1 MKERQEEILQL
12 LTENQQGLTASDVA
26 ERLTI
31 DRSNASRYLSE
42 LYKAHHIVKT
52 AGRPVVYSLPTEKS
66 KSDEV
71 HVDSSTQVTFETL
84 VGENDSLKVSIQQA
98 KAAILYP
105 PRGLH
110 TIILEKLVQGSR
122 CLLNVCIIL
131 QSIQRCFLQ
140 MRHLFL
146 SIVRIMLKIRN
157 CSLDTSLGS
166 KRGLHRSSSR

>member
-110 TIILEKLVQGSR
+110 TIIFSQVHNLV
-122 CLLNVCIIL
+122 
-131 QSIQRCFLQ
+131 
-140 MRHLFL
+140 
-146 SIVRIMLKIRN
+146 
-157 CSLDTSLGS
+157 
-166 KRGLHRSSSR
+166 

>member
-1 MKERQEEILQL
+1 MKERQEEILHL
-12 LTENQQGLTASDVA
+12 LTENQQGLTASNVA
-26 ERLTI
+26 ERLNI

-98 KAAILYP
+98 KSSDSLSAAGATYHYFW
-105 PRGLH
+105 RNWYR
-110 TIILEKLVQGSR
+110 EVD
-122 CLLNVCIIL
+122 VCGMYV
-131 QSIQRCFLQ
+131 SFCN
-140 MRHLFL
+140 
-146 SIVRIMLKIRN
+146 RI
-157 CSLDTSLGS
+157 
-166 KRGLHRSSSR
+166 

>member
-1 MKERQEEILQL
+1 VKERQEEILQL

-84 VGENDSLKVSIQQA
+84 VG
-98 KAAILYP
+98 
-105 PRGLH
+105 
-110 TIILEKLVQGSR
+110 
-122 CLLNVCIIL
+122 
-131 QSIQRCFLQ
+131 
-140 MRHLFL
+140 
-146 SIVRIMLKIRN
+146 
-157 CSLDTSLGS
+157 
-166 KRGLHRSSSR
+166 

>member
-1 MKERQEEILQL
+1 M
-12 LTENQQGLTASDVA
+12 
-26 ERLTI
+26 
-31 DRSNASRYLSE
+31 
-42 LYKAHHIVKT
+42 
-52 AGRPVVYSLPTEKS
+52 PTEKS

-105 PRGLH
+105 PRGCIRLF
-110 TIILEKLVQGSR
+110 LEKLVQGSR

-157 CSLDTSLGS
+157 CSWTHLWDQKGAYTGAAQDSP
-166 KRGLHRSSSR
+166 GLIAKADGGILF